1 MHLFAQV
8 AGISIIPTRGT
19 NSMVTRNKSSQ
30 RNGIAVTEL
39 AVGLPL
45 LLVVMMGTV
54 EACTMIRLQQKM
66 KMVAYEGARVGVL
79 PEAKAENVE
88 WQCETLSAD
97 QRLNS
102 IVVVMDPMDP
112 TSLDSGE
119 WFTVE
124 VRAPFSDN
132 ALMGGWGFGSYDL
145 SESVT
150 LQKP

>member
-1 MHLFAQV
+1 
-8 AGISIIPTRGT
+8 
-19 NSMVTRNKSSQ
+19 MVTRNKPSH
-30 RNGIAVTEL
+30 RNAIAVTEL

-45 LLVVMMGTV
+45 LLMVMMGTV

-79 PEAKAENVE
+79 PEAMADNVE

-97 QRLNS
+97 QRLND
-102 IVVVMDPMDP
+102 IVVILDPVDP
-112 TSLDSGE
+112 RTLDSGA

-124 VRAPFSDN
+124 VRAPFSSN
-132 ALMGGWGFGSYDL
+132 TLMGGWGFGNYDL
-145 SESVT
+145 TESVT

>member
-1 MHLFAQV
+1 
-8 AGISIIPTRGT
+8 
-19 NSMVTRNKSSQ
+19 MVTRNKPSH

-66 KMVAYEGARVGVL
+66 KMVAYEGARVGLL
-79 PEAKAENVE
+79 PEAMADNVE

-97 QRLNS
+97 QRLND
-102 IVVVMDPMDP
+102 IVVVLDPVDP
-112 TSLDSGE
+112 RTLDSGD

-124 VRAPFSDN
+124 VRAPFSSN
-132 ALMGGWGFGSYDL
+132 ALMGGWGFGNYDL
-145 SESVT
+145 AESVT

>member
-1 MHLFAQV
+1 
-8 AGISIIPTRGT
+8 
-19 NSMVTRNKSSQ
+19 MVTRNKSSQ
-30 RNGIAVTEL
+30 RSGIAVTEL

-54 EACTMIRLQQKM
+54 EACTMI
-66 KMVAYEGARVGVL
+66 
-79 PEAKAENVE
+79 
-88 WQCETLSAD
+88 

>member
-1 MHLFAQV
+1 
-8 AGISIIPTRGT
+8 
-19 NSMVTRNKSSQ
+19 MVTRNKSMH

-79 PEAKAENVE
+79 PDAKAENVE
-88 WQCETLSAD
+88 WQCDTLGTD
-97 QRLNS
+97 QRLND

-112 TSLDSGE
+112 QSLDSGD

-124 VRAPFSDN
+124 VQAPFSSN
-132 ALMGGWGFGSYDL
+132 SLMGGWGFGNYDL
-145 SESVT
+145 TESVT